1 MVTTRRRNVKHN
13 RLGVPWTEDAD
24 ERLLAIAQLP
34 PRRAA
39 DLMRRIWLA
48 CRRRLI
54 YLRSDDSRILDSKT
68 LRPSSA
74 R

>member
-1 MVTTRRRNVKHN
+1 MVATRRRNRMHD
-13 RLGVPWTEDAD
+13 RRGVPWTEEED

-34 PRRAA
+34 PRRVA
-39 DLMRRIWLA
+39 DLMRRSWLA

-54 YLRSDDSRILDSKT
+54 YLRADDSRSLDSQT
-68 LRPSSA
+68 LRSSSA